1 MFAVRPEIR
10 KIIKTWF
17 PLAASWL
24 LMGVEMP
31 VITAVMAR
39 LEHPEI
45 SLAAH
50 GGVIFPI
57 ALIVE
62 APIIMLL
69 SASTALC
76 KDWDSYQKIYRF
88 MMITSFILTVLHVL
102 IAFTP
107 LYDLI
112 VVRVLGVPAEIV
124 EPARIGLK
132 FILPW
137 TWAIAYRRFQ
147 QGIMIR
153 FGHAEAVGVGTIIRL
168 ATDAAVLGTGLILGS
183 IPGYII
189 GALAQGISTTVEA
202 IYAGLRVRPI
212 LEEVKRAPKAEP
224 LTWKVFYGFYIPLAL
239 TSLLSLIWQPIG
251 SAALSRMPHALDS
264 LAAWS
269 VVSGLVFMIRSVGL
283 AYNEVVVAIIDQKGS
298 SPYLHRF
305 AVQLAG
311 IMTIL
316 HLLIAA
322 TPLSYL
328 WFTYVSAL
336 PPDLVSMARIGFW
349 LALPMGLFS
358 VLQSWYQGSILFS
371 GNTRGIPESVAI
383 FLVTILLVLGGGVVW
398 GQMTG
403 LYVGFIGFSLANFS
417 QTAWL
422 WVRSRKVIAKISQRD
437 QGVVWNLLNPVLES
451 F

>member
-1 MFAVRPEIR
+1 MFQISPQRK
-10 KIIKTWF
+10 KIIKTWS

-31 VITAVMAR
+31 IITAVMAR
-39 LEHPEI
+39 LAHPEI

-88 MMITSFILTVLHVL
+88 MMWAGFILTAIHVL

-107 LYDLI
+107 LFDVI
-112 VVRVLGVPAEIV
+112 VVRLLGVPQEIV
-124 EPARIGLK
+124 EPARVGLK
-132 FILPW
+132 VITPW

-153 FGHAEAVGVGTIIRL
+153 FGHSNAVGIGTIVRL
-168 ATDAAVLGTGLILGS
+168 STDAVVLGTGLLIRN
-183 IPGYII
+183 IAGYVI
-189 GALAQGISTTVEA
+189 GALAQGLSTTAEA

-212 LEEVKRAPKAEP
+212 LQEVKQAPKAEP
-224 LTWKVFYGFYIPLAL
+224 LTWQAFYAFYIPLAL
-239 TSLLSLIWQPIG
+239 TSFLSLVWQPIG
-251 SAALSRMPHALDS
+251 SAALSRMPMALES

-269 VVSGLVFMIRSVGL
+269 VVSGLVFMLRSVGL
-283 AYNEVVVAIIDQKGS
+283 AFNEVVVALLDQKGS
-298 SPYLHRF
+298 STYLRKF
-305 AVQLAG
+305 TVQLST
-311 IMTIL
+311 IMTGL
-316 HLLIAA
+316 HLLIGL

-328 WFTYVSAL
+328 WFTYVSGL
-336 PPDLVSMARIGFW
+336 PPQLVTLAINGF
-349 LALPMGLFS
+349 LFALPMPVLS
-358 VLQSWYQGSILFS
+358 VLQSWYQGTVLY
-371 GNTRGIPESVAI
+371 GRNTRGIPESVAI
-383 FLVTILLVLGGGVVW
+383 FLVTILLFLGVGVAW
-398 GQMTG
+398 GRFTG
-403 LYVGFIGFSLANFS
+403 LYVAFLGFSVANFT

-422 WVRSRKVIAKISQRD
+422 WVRSRKVMHTINQRD
-437 QGVVWNLLNPVLES
+437 QQVDWHPV
-451 F
+451 

>member
-1 MFAVRPEIR
+1 MFQIRPQFR
-10 KIIKTWF
+10 KILKTWS

-31 VITAVMAR
+31 AITAVMAR
-39 LEHPEI
+39 LENPEI

-57 ALIVE
+57 ALIIE

-88 MMITSFILTVLHVL
+88 MMITGAVLTGIHLL

-107 LYDLI
+107 LYDLV
-112 VVRVLGVPAEIV
+112 VVRLLGVPSEIV
-124 EPARIGLK
+124 EPARTGLK
-132 FILPW
+132 VIVPW

-153 FGHAEAVGVGTIIRL
+153 FGHSEAVGVGTIIRL
-168 ATDAAVLGTGLILGS
+168 VTDAVILGS
-183 IPGYII
+183 GLLIGTIPGYVI
-189 GALAQGISTTVEA
+189 GALAQGASTTVEA

-212 LEEVKRAPKAEP
+212 LEEVKRASKVEP
-224 LTWKVFYGFYIPLAL
+224 LTWNVFYAFYIPLAL

-251 SAALSRMPHALDS
+251 SAALSRMPQALES

-269 VVSGLVFMIRSVGL
+269 VVSGLVFMFRSVGL
-283 AYNEVVVAIIDQKGS
+283 AYNEVVVAMIDQKGS
-298 SPYLHRF
+298 SPYLRSF
-305 AVQLAG
+305 AVQLSSVM
-311 IMTIL
+311 IFL

-322 TPLSYL
+322 TPLSFL

-336 PPDLVSMARIGFW
+336 PPNLVSMATTGFW
-349 LALPMGLFS
+349 LALPMAFLS

-371 GNTRGIPESVAI
+371 GKTRGIPESVAI
-383 FLVTILLVLGGGVVW
+383 FLVTMLLFLGGGVVW
-398 GQMTG
+398 GKITG
-403 LYVGFIGFSLANFS
+403 LYVGFLGFTFANFT

-422 WVRSRKVIAKISQRD
+422 WVRSRQVMAQVRQRD
-437 QGVVWNLLNPVLES
+437 TGVEWNLHQPVIES
-451 F
+451 L